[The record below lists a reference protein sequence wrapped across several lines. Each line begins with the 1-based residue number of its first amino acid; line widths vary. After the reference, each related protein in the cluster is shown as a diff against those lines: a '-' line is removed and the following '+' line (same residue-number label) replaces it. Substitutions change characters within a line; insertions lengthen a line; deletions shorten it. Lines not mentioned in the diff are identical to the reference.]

1 MIVSHCILAVEACLV
16 LFRQPKEFLEDTHRV
31 IHQIFS
37 DAMIDHLHLICEF
50 IITYI
55 ILYLDQL
62 LGIW

>member
-1 MIVSHCILAVEACLV
+1 MIVSRWILAVEACLV
-16 LFRQPKEFLEDTHRV
+16 LFRQLKEFLEDTHCV

-62 LGIW
+62 LGI